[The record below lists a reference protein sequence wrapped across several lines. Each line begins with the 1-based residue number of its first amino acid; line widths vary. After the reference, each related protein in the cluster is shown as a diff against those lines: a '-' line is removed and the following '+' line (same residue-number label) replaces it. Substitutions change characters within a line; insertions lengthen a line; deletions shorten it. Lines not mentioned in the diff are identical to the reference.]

1 MNVTSFLHRSSCIGT
16 LPCVGAITL
25 YKWGRWGFLSECAK
39 TWGGEEV
46 GRGMVERF
54 HLVARPYEI
63 KTQNKEV

>member
-1 MNVTSFLHRSSCIGT
+1 M
-16 LPCVGAITL
+16 
-25 YKWGRWGFLSECAK
+25 WGRWGFLSECAK

-63 KTQNKEV
+63 KTQNKDVRGC